1 MTKKIKEA
9 AGPSGGVYGMTGIPV
24 LGAIGGGDGYKDKI
38 GKNRRPPFHGDTGS
52 PSHSADAGWS
62 SQGMSRVNKGYE
74 QDVDLF
80 YDVMFPEQ
88 EDEEN
93 ISDEENIYYMY
104 DELPLITRKL
114 PQHSIRLKPHSKYIK
129 SPSELAEIKES
140 YMTKK
145 QYSLKPLFED
155 TSRIRLDEFD
165 MSNIGFPD
173 IDLPDINLS
182 FEIPGM
188 EFLEDLAD
196 KPAEIVADTLGPV
209 ADLILPAL
217 DSIQD
222 LAGDLLAAGVAI
234 VPVFGDV
241 AALGFVAFNIA
252 QLQGDLAKADSAI
265 AAFQANPTDKGRDL
279 LAEILNDLNT
289 NVIDVFQRLL
299 EALPD
304 PGASE
309 LTSASISV
317 RMALESIEQS
327 ALRLR
332 SLLSRI
338 GFRHSS
344 DRVGFG
350 QRMREKAQVT
360 LVVKP
365 AMLTIVSL
373 VSDEQTPENISSHRN
388 ELLRLIPVMAALY
401 DLITV
406 WDAHGEVAD
415 ILGLD
420 EIDQMASEE
429 PAVAEIEPEPMITS
443 FSDAPEYDLGAE
455 SFIRD
460 FVKELVLSEY
470 AQRYT
475 VNLRGPNP
483 AGYLSYD
490 PKELGEQPE
499 VFSDDDVTDFN
510 LNAVL
515 YPGDG
520 GYNAYSPKPLSESNI
535 KDFIREMIL
544 ETLSD
549 DDITEDDH
557 PDHPGQSC
565 SEAHGDQD
573 HEDWHVNE
581 YSAGG
586 VPGAAMPMQTGSK
599 KNTRNG

>member
-9 AGPSGGVYGMTGIPV
+9 AGPSGGIYGMTGIPV

-88 EDEEN
+88 EEEEN
-93 ISDEENIYYMY
+93 IGDEENIYYMY
-104 DELPLITRKL
+104 DDSPLVTRKL
-114 PQHSIRLKPHSKYIK
+114 PQHSLKLKPHSKYIK

-145 QYSLKPLFED
+145 QYSLKPIFED

-165 MSNIGFPD
+165 LSSVADIGFPNIRMPD
-173 IDLPDINLS
+173 IDLSD
-182 FEIPGM
+182 IPGM
-188 EFLEDLAD
+188 EFLQDIAA
-196 KPAEIVADTLGPV
+196 KPAELIADELGPL

-217 DSIQD
+217 DSITD
-222 LAGDLLAAGVAI
+222 IAGDLLAAGTGFIPI
-234 VPVFGDV
+234 VGDAV
-241 AALGFVAFNIA
+241 ALGLVAFNIQ
-252 QLQGDLAKADSAI
+252 QLQGDLARADAAI
-265 AAFQANPTDKGRDL
+265 AAFQRSPSDEGRDL
-279 LAEILNDLNT
+279 LAKILNDMNT
-289 NVIDVFQRLL
+289 NVIDIMQRAL
-299 EALPD
+299 EAVPD
-304 PGASE
+304 PGVSE
-309 LTSASISV
+309 ATSLMLSV
-317 RMALESIEQS
+317 KQN

-332 SLLSRI
+332 SLLSRL
-338 GFRHSS
+338 GMRHSR

-350 QRMREKAQVT
+350 QRMREKAQIT

-365 AMLTIVSL
+365 AMTSL
-373 VSDEQTPENISSHRN
+373 VGLIYSGYAPESLVENKNDI
-388 ELLRLIPVMAALY
+388 LRLARMMAALY

-420 EIDQMASEE
+420 Q
-429 PAVAEIEPEPMITS
+429 EIESEIEQDIDVADDIILDT
-443 FSDAPEYDLGAE
+443 APYSEIELSTTVE
-455 SFIRD
+455 SSIRD
-460 FVKELVLSEY
+460 YIKEIMLREY

-490 PKELGEQPE
+490 PEELGEQPE
-499 VFSDDDVTDFN
+499 VFSDDDVTNFN

-544 ETLSD
+544 ETLTD
-549 DDITEDDH
+549 EDVEEDD
-557 PDHPGQSC
+557 
-565 SEAHGDQD
+565 
-573 HEDWHVNE
+573 EDRADE
-581 YSAGG
+581 ISSGG